1 LNSAVHVEQT
11 AAVAASAEAVWAA
24 LVDVERWPTW
34 TRSMQ
39 KVAQL
44 DEGPLA
50 VGCKVRIKQPRFM
63 PVVWRVTELDP
74 GRSFTW
80 TSATPGQTAVATHAV
95 RPMGAG
101 TSEVHL
107 TFDQSGALSPVL
119 GLVLGNMTRRYVRME
134 AEGLARYVAG
144 TVE

>member
-1 LNSAVHVEQT
+1 MHVEQT
-11 AAVAASAEAVWAA
+11 AAVAGSADAVWAA

-39 KVAQL
+39 KLTRL
-44 DEGPLA
+44 DDGPLA
-50 VGCKVRIKQPRFM
+50 VGCRVRIKQPRFM
-63 PVVWRVTELDP
+63 PIIWSVTELDP

-80 TSATPGQTAVATHAV
+80 RSSTPGQTSVASHGV

-101 TSEVHL
+101 TSEVRL
-107 TFDQSGALSPVL
+107 VVDQSGALSPIFGVFL
-119 GLVLGNMTRRYVRME
+119 TNLTRRYLRME

-144 TVE
+144 TTE